1 MPRNRGN
8 AYYKPTRA
16 VIQSGAT
23 YVTRPSGVTIQ
34 HDEIKTTGITIS
46 GANIYTTYGY
56 PLHSATKGQKVVS
69 GVTLVKSSG
78 KNWLAGSFGL
88 STLTNLVVSP
98 ADGVTTPIAASLV
111 KIDNTEATCY
121 LYTAGVTVA
130 AQVTVHY
137 IAVGT

>member
-8 AYYKPTRA
+8 VYYKPTRV
-16 VIQSGAT
+16 VIQSGVT

-34 HDEIKTTGITIS
+34 KDSVGTTGITIS
-46 GANIYTTYGY
+46 GANISSTYGY
-56 PLHSATKGQKVVS
+56 PLHVTTKGQMVVS

-78 KNWLAGSFGL
+78 KNWLAASFGL

-98 ADGVTTPIAASLV
+98 GDGVTTPIVASLV

-130 AQVTVHY
+130 SAVTVNY